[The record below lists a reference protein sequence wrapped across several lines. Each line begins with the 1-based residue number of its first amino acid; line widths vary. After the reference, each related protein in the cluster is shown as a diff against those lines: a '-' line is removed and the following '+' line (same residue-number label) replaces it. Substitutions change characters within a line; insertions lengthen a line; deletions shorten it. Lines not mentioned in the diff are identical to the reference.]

1 MSTFAR
7 YALVG
12 VANSAVGFGTM
23 AGLALLGAH
32 YAAYTAAGYGLA
44 FLSSYLLNGR
54 FTFGTGGPSAR
65 GLGLFVMVNGLL
77 LALVEAVQVATVELA
92 GAPELA
98 AVLLGAAVYL
108 AAGFGLNRRL
118 AGRAA

>member
-1 MSTFAR
+1 M
-7 YALVG
+7 G

-32 YAAYTAAGYGLA
+32 YAAYTAAGYGSALA
-44 FLSSYLLNGR
+44 VSYLLNGR
-54 FTFGTGGPSAR
+54 FTFRAGAPSAR
-65 GLGLFVMVNGLL
+65 GLGLFVLLNGLL
-77 LALVEAVQVATVELA
+77 LVLVQSVQVATVELA
-92 GAPELA
+92 GMRELP

-108 AAGFGLNRRL
+108 TAGFGLNRRL